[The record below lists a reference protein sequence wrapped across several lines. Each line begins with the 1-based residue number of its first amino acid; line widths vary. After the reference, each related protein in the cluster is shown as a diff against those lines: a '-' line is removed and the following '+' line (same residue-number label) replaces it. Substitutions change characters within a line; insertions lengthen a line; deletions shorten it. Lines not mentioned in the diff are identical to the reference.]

1 MIKGIG
7 GLPTME
13 QVSQI
18 GNGNF
23 LLRGSDIELE
33 KFCVEVPSKVIYMLY
48 FTGILDC
55 CTVE

>member
-1 MIKGIG
+1 
-7 GLPTME
+7 ME